1 MALCTQRQVGK
12 LNLLYEAHCGAS
24 TLQNFDAILRNDYF
38 AADMSWRPRFIL
50 WILLLLPLVLGAAY
64 KKFSGGSTDLVIHG
78 PDVAFGTTAAPG
90 YQLIGNG
97 LSLLPTV
104 YLPFWMKPAT
114 NRTYGFNLYIPNDST
129 AAILDAPLPTNL
141 TSLHTS
147 LLNDQSMTITAK
159 VNATVTENIDPSGS
173 ERNNVN
179 YWQSVQDS
187 YPTGGRMEL
196 TDVGALNSGIW
207 GGRESLKDWS
217 VIYLS
222 RWNTGEN
229 QTFQSQAERFI
240 TTRRTCIGTW
250 NITRNNASLIHVL
263 GLESGVGDGESQ
275 TVIRN
280 NILTIGTMFF
290 QFMGEYDW
298 TNRQGW
304 NQPLP
309 DSSPTDPKFIPTIN
323 TRPALVAAMLWSRIV
338 SLDGPERWTNG
349 HSPFPELAY
358 RIQSQDIRFVKSSR
372 TLRRSS
378 GLMVLLLINPI
389 LTVAAVLMKALLY
402 GTPLSDDF
410 GLISLLAAVREN
422 VVAKLRGASLS
433 GKLRQEMKLRF
444 MDRGDQDRDRW
455 RRLELEVGEEEKGD
469 LLISGKCYG

>member
-1 MALCTQRQVGK
+1 MVVVWEKATAIFLGQTNQLVLLGLTLSIMALCTQRQVGK
-12 LNLLYEAHCGAS
+12 LNLLYEAYCGAS

-50 WILLLLPLVLGAAY
+50 WILLLLPLVFGAAY

-141 TSLHTS
+141 TSLQTS

-159 VNATVTENIDPSGS
+159 VDATVTENVDPSGS

-196 TDVGALNSGIW
+196 TDVGTLNSGIW
-207 GGRESLKDWS
+207 GGRESLKDWK
-217 VIYLS
+217 
-222 RWNTGEN
+222 
-229 QTFQSQAERFI
+229 
-240 TTRRTCIGTW
+240 
-250 NITRNNASLIHVL
+250 
-263 GLESGVGDGESQ
+263 SGVGDGESQ

-309 DSSPTDPKFIPTIN
+309 NSSPTDPKFIPTIN

-378 GLMVLLLINPI
+378 GLMISLLINPI
-389 LTVAAVLMKALLY
+389 LTVAAVLMKVLLY

-422 VVAKLRGASLS
+422 GVAKPRGAPLS
-433 GKLRQEMKLRF
+433 GKLRQEMKVKF